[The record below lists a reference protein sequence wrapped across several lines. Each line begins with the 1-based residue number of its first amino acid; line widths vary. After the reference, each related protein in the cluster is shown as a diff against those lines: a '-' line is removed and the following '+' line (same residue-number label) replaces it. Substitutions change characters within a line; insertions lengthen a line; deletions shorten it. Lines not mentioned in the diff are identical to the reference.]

1 MQRIVKTCSDVGGYH
16 VELLWSEVLVMVQ
29 WLFILKLG
37 GSPFQ
42 FSRANGVSVEGS
54 QIPCDA
60 TPMCDAHAA
69 EESLEHSR
77 TIPMQAHLI
86 SIS

>member
-1 MQRIVKTCSDVGGYH
+1 MPLSVIVVGNHLIVGQLS
-16 VELLWSEVLVMVQ
+16 V
-29 WLFILKLG
+29 G
-37 GSPFQ
+37 
-42 FSRANGVSVEGS
+42 ANGVSVEGS